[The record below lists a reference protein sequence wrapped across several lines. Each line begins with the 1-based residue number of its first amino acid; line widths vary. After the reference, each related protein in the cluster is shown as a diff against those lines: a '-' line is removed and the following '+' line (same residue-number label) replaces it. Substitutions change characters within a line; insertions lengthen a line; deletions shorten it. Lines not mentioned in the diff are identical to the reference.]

1 MAMLHQHMQI
11 KDNLIWVQWLEVFM
25 VA

>member
-11 KDNLIWVQWLEVFM
+11 KDNLIWVQWLKVFM